1 MWRRAFIGFPFLSND
16 TLIAEKACEM
26 VVMGIHYRVFE
37 NVLMTFCFIKKLM
50 VYHFKEVCKFGF
62 LRGSF

>member
-1 MWRRAFIGFPFLSND
+1 VWRRTFIGFPFLSND

-37 NVLMTFCFIKKLM
+37 NVLMTFSFIKKLM
-50 VYHFKEVCKFGF
+50 VYHLKKYVSLAF
-62 LRGSF
+62 